1 MARSRTR
8 ILFACYGGGHVQSL
22 IPVIRALEDRPDVDL
37 RVIGFTTALAA
48 LRRAGIDA
56 LGYRALLGDDDGPW
70 LEQAGRYVERPLHP
84 EVSETDSLAYY
95 AIGLRDLH
103 IEHGAAAAAELYA
116 REGRKCFLP
125 LHAMRRYLS
134 RHPADLVVTTTSPR
148 SELALLRAARGL
160 GIETL
165 AVSDLF
171 LQYESSYICAPGY
184 ASNVSVMAEAV
195 GRYLLAEGFSDGT
208 LHVTG
213 SPAFDA
219 LFDATLPT
227 RAASLRQSLGLAPDQ
242 RLLLWACPSAS
253 VSMIGKP
260 FVEPARMIAFLE
272 RYCATSSDVAYLVRQ
287 HPNKPVVPASAALV
301 RGQICPAGV
310 PIEVCLHAAD
320 QVILETSTVGLQAA
334 LLGKPVVTVGAG
346 GYPPYA
352 EYGLARDVASL
363 DEAGPALDARRP
375 PDLERL
381 AYPADVPATRRVED
395 LVVRLAGLAP
405 TERAAS

>member
-1 MARSRTR
+1 MVSSRTR

-22 IPVIRALEDRPDVDL
+22 IPVIRALAGRRDVEL
-37 RVIGFTTALAA
+37 SVIGFTTAFAA
-48 LRRAGIDA
+48 LRSAGIDA
-56 LGYRALLGDDDGPW
+56 LGYRALLEDGDDPW
-70 LEQAGRYVERPLHP
+70 LEQASRYVERPLHP
-84 EVSETDSLAYY
+84 DVSEADSLAYY

-103 IEHGAAAAAELYA
+103 IEHGGAAAAELYA

-134 RHPADLVVTTTSPR
+134 RNPADLVVTTTSPR

-171 LQYESSYICAPGY
+171 LQNESSYICAPGY
-184 ASNVSVMAEAV
+184 ARNVTVMAEAV
-195 GRYLLAEGFSDGT
+195 GRYLLAEGFSEGSI
-208 LHVTG
+208 HVTG

-219 LFDATLPT
+219 LFDPTLQV
-227 RAASLRQSLGLAPDQ
+227 RAASFRQSIGLAPDQ

-253 VSMIGKP
+253 ISMIGKP
-260 FVEPARMIAFLE
+260 FVAPDRMIAFLE
-272 RYCATSSDVAYLVRQ
+272 RYCATSADVAYLVRQ
-287 HPNKPVVPASAALV
+287 HPNKPVVPASAALGH
-301 RGQICPAGV
+301 GQFCPAGI

-334 LLGKPVVTVGAG
+334 LLGKPVVTVGAA

-352 EYGLARDVASL
+352 EYGLAQDVPSL
-363 DEAGPALDARRP
+363 DEAGAALDARRP
-375 PDLERL
+375 PDLDRL
-381 AYPADVPATRRVED
+381 TYPADVPATRRVED
-395 LVVRLAGLAP
+395 LVVKLAGLAP
-405 TERAAS
+405 TAHAAS